1 MQKKKVTLFIILLVS
16 LNFFRFNAIREIIY
30 IVLDTIVFCHI
41 LIWLNKKT
49 NNRFLKAPQV
59 TSTIKKNFIGPFK
72 LMLLGIAISFIPAYF
87 YHDQAFYYSYG
98 ISRSFGYI
106 LLYSYL
112 HRRKIKISD
121 IEDVIIIIGFM
132 FQIIYWIEI
141 KFPNSSPLFG
151 EYWSEESSGLTRLMI
166 WGRHTFMLSFCIL
179 LSRFKFSGKS
189 VAMIMISFLSVL
201 LLQTRQLLLPAGLVL
216 LYHFRKIMFKSFI
229 SAFGLIILIAGGI
242 YLSGDIFDKILD
254 KTKAQSD
261 NSSLG
266 GDRIQSYIYFLQDPG
281 ADAFTRVF
289 GKGYPAPTTKY
300 GDEWKQFHD
309 DSGLSAG
316 DIGPVGYVT
325 YYGYLWFIAV
335 FVLLYRGFKIKVPSK
350 YIYTK
355 YYLFIVLLTLPVG
368 EAQFISSASIVSL
381 AIVFY
386 IIDVGN
392 TELLETKRA
401 KMVQAQARILA
412 ATV

>member
-1 MQKKKVTLFIILLVS
+1 
-16 LNFFRFNAIREIIY
+16 
-30 IVLDTIVFCHI
+30 
-41 LIWLNKKT
+41 
-49 NNRFLKAPQV
+49 
-59 TSTIKKNFIGPFK
+59 
-72 LMLLGIAISFIPAYF
+72 
-87 YHDQAFYYSYG
+87 
-98 ISRSFGYI
+98 
-106 LLYSYL
+106 
-112 HRRKIKISD
+112 
-121 IEDVIIIIGFM
+121 
-132 FQIIYWIEI
+132 
-141 KFPNSSPLFG
+141 
-151 EYWSEESSGLTRLMI
+151 
-166 WGRHTFMLSFCIL
+166 
-179 LSRFKFSGKS
+179 
-189 VAMIMISFLSVL
+189 MISFLSVL